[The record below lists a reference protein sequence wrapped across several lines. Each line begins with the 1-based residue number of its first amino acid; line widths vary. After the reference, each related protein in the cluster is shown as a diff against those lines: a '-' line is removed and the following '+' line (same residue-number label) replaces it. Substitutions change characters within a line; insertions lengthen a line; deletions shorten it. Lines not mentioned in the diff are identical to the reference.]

1 MEALNKSGSK
11 SLKTVA
17 LKMIM
22 VVMTL
27 LLLVTTLISFEF
39 YIYSYLR
46 SYKHELDVLSSYA
59 FANLDHEYLEELFDK
74 TKEIYESIPEEVR
87 KDPFTEE
94 YKGYFGHFL
103 DDKYHE
109 ERAELIKC
117 RENSDISNIYLGFY
131 DTEKDRLVIVL
142 DGDKG
147 ELYYIPGQYID
158 NTNGYLEKWEKIQKI
173 MESDWFMSFA
183 HTSLIGFSATDYF
196 PIYTEEGGSLVGLVA
211 IDTNLEYFADELLTY
226 LAMVIPALLIAF
238 GILALI
244 YSRIMDRMVISPVH
258 KLAIAAKAYTDRD
271 MVHESGYTS
280 YFANTPRFSS
290 YELSELRDTMAD
302 MEKEIYDSISEIRR
316 VSAEKE
322 RMAAEMDIAATIQRS
337 ALPKGFPDCP
347 GYDLFATMNPAKE
360 VAGDFY
366 DFFFIDD
373 DHLAMLI
380 ADVSGKGV
388 PAALFMMKGKEILRN
403 CAANGGTPAQILQNA
418 NEELSFDN
426 DTSMF
431 ITVWLGI
438 LTVSTG
444 AVIAANAGHEYPFIM
459 EEDGVFKA
467 YKDKHGL
474 ACGAM
479 EGIRYRDYEL
489 TIPNGGGLYL
499 YTDGVSEAMNS
510 SKEYFGLDNIGESL
524 NKYSTASSKE
534 LIEGMK
540 KDVDTFAGDE
550 DQYDDITM
558 LCVIRSKA

>member
-1 MEALNKSGSK
+1 METSNKSGSK

-22 VVMTL
+22 LVMTL
-27 LLLVTTLISFEF
+27 LLLVTTLISFAF
-39 YIYSYLR
+39 YIYTYLR
-46 SYKHELDVLSSYA
+46 SYKHELDILSSYA
-59 FANLDHEYLEELFDK
+59 FANLDHDYLEELFDK

-87 KDPFTEE
+87 KDPFTEA
-94 YKGYFGHFL
+94 YKGYFGHLL

-158 NTNGYLEKWEKIQKI
+158 NTNGYLEKWERIQKI
-173 MESDWFMSFA
+173 IKSDWFMSFA

-196 PIYTEEGGSLVGLVA
+196 AIYTEEGGPLVGLVA

-238 GILALI
+238 GILATI

-271 MVHESGYTS
+271 MVNESGYTS
-280 YFANTPRFSS
+280 YFANTPRFTS
-290 YELSELRDTMAD
+290 YELTELRDTMAD

-337 ALPKGFPDCP
+337 ALPKAFPDCP

-403 CAANGGTPAQILQNA
+403 CAAKGGTPAEILQNA
-418 NEELSFDN
+418 NEELAFDN

-459 EEDGVFKA
+459 EEDGVFKV

-479 EGIRYRDYEL
+479 EGVRYRDYEL
-489 TIPNGGGLYL
+489 NIPNGGGLYL

-510 SKEYFGLDNIGESL
+510 SKEYFGLDNIEGSL
-524 NKYSTASSKE
+524 NKYTTSTSKE

-550 DQYDDITM
+550 DQYDDMTM
-558 LCVIRSKA
+558 LCIIRSKA

>member
-1 MEALNKSGSK
+1 MKSVNKAKPK

-17 LKMIM
+17 LKIILAVM
-22 VVMTL
+22 VVL
-27 LLLVTTLISFEF
+27 LIVTTSVSFWL

-46 SYKHELDVLSSYA
+46 SYKHELDMLSSYV
-59 FANLDHEYLEELFDK
+59 FSNIDRSYLEELFDETEK
-74 TKEIYESIPEEVR
+74 IYDSLPEDIR
-87 KDPFTEE
+87 KDPFTDEFKDNFKSLIDE
-94 YKGYFGHFL
+94 RYKNARG
-103 DDKYHE
+103 
-109 ERAELIKC
+109 ELVRC
-117 RENSDISNIYLGFY
+117 RESTDVSNIYIGFY
-131 DTEKDRLVIVL
+131 DREHDRLVIVL
-142 DGDKG
+142 DGDI
-147 ELYYIPGQYID
+147 EAYYYIPGQYIS
-158 NTNGYLEKWEKIQKI
+158 NENGYLESWKSIGKI
-173 MESDWFMSFA
+173 MKSDWFMSFA

-196 PIYTEEGGSLVGLVA
+196 AIYTEEGGPLVGLVA

-238 GILALI
+238 GILAAI

-271 MVHESGYTS
+271 MVNESGYTS
-280 YFANTPRFSS
+280 YFANTPRFTS
-290 YELSELRDTMAD
+290 YELTELRDTMAD

-337 ALPKGFPDCP
+337 ALPKAFPDCP

-403 CAANGGTPAQILQNA
+403 CAAKGGTPAEILQNA
-418 NEELSFDN
+418 NEELAFDN

-479 EGIRYRDYEL
+479 EGVRYRDYEL
-489 TIPNGGGLYL
+489 NIPNGGGLYL

-510 SKEYFGLDNIGESL
+510 SKEYFGLDNIEGSL
-524 NKYSTASSKE
+524 NKYTASTSKE